1 MTRFPLLSTLLLLG
15 ALMLGISG
23 CGASEPGKQT
33 VSTAPAAGQ
42 PANPRVLIETSKGNI
57 TVEVFPG
64 NAPQSA
70 GNFINYVKTGF
81 YDGLIFHRVIPG
93 FMIQTGGMTPDM
105 MEKPKNAPIRNEA
118 DNGLKNLRGTLAMA
132 RTGEPHSASS
142 QFFINVADN
151 AFLNHRGKSFEGWG
165 YAVFGQVVDGMDVVD
180 AIVAV
185 PRGDRGPHGDV
196 PIEPVLMKRVTLLPQ
211 AADPSTARPE
221 PVAAPTT
228 VRPEPV
234 EGSAAGQNK

>member
-1 MTRFPLLSTLLLLG
+1 MNRLSLFPTTLFIG

-23 CGASEPGKQT
+23 CGASEPGKQA

-57 TVEVFPG
+57 TVEVFPAQ
-64 NAPQSA
+64 APKSA
-70 GNFINYVKTGF
+70 ENFINYVKTGY

-93 FMIQTGGMTPDM
+93 FMVQGGGMLPSMAEKAEKTP
-105 MEKPKNAPIRNEA
+105 IQNEA

-132 RTGEPHSASS
+132 RTNEPHSASS

-151 AFLNHRGKSFEGWG
+151 AFLNHRGKSPEGWG

-185 PRGDRGPHGDV
+185 PRGNRGPHGDV
-196 PIEPVLMKRVTLLPQ
+196 PIEPILMQRVSLLP
-211 AADPSTARPE
+211 TA
-221 PVAAPTT
+221 

-234 EGSAAGQNK
+234 EGQKP

>member
-1 MTRFPLLSTLLLLG
+1 MIRLSLFSSALFVG
-15 ALMLGISG
+15 ALMLGISA

-64 NAPQSA
+64 QAPQSA
-70 GNFINYVKTGF
+70 GNFLNYVKTGF
-81 YDGLIFHRVIPG
+81 YDGLVFHRVIPG
-93 FMIQTGGMTPDM
+93 FMIQGGGMTPDLE
-105 MEKPKNAPIRNEA
+105 EKPKNAPIQNEA
-118 DNGLKNLRGTLAMA
+118 ENGLKNLRGTLAMA

-180 AIVAV
+180 AIAAV
-185 PRGDRGPHGDV
+185 PRGNRGPYGDV
-196 PIEPVLMKRVTLLPQ
+196 PVDPVVMLHVSVLPAVTGSGAAQDKP
-211 AADPSTARPE
+211 AADR
-221 PVAAPTT
+221 
-228 VRPEPV
+228 R
-234 EGSAAGQNK
+234 Q

>member
-1 MTRFPLLSTLLLLG
+1 MTRLSLFSTTLIVG
-15 ALMLGISG
+15 TLMLGISG

-57 TVEVFPG
+57 TVEVFVH

-70 GNFINYVKTGF
+70 ANFLNYVKSGY
-81 YDGLIFHRVIPG
+81 YDGLAFHRVIPG
-93 FMIQTGGMTPDM
+93 FMIQTGGMTPGMD
-105 MEKPKNAPIRNEA
+105 EKPKGAPIQNEA

-151 AFLNHRGKSFEGWG
+151 AFLNHRGKSVEGWG
-165 YAVFGQVVDGMDVVD
+165 YAVFGQVVDGMSVVD

-185 PRGDRGPHGDV
+185 PRGNRGPHGDV
-196 PIEPVLMKRVTLLPQ
+196 PIDPVVMTRVTLPPLADQPAPQ
-211 AADPSTARPE
+211 P
-221 PVAAPTT
+221 APAQPTPG
-228 VRPEPV
+228 R
-234 EGSAAGQNK
+234 G